1 MHVSTAWEGHILRAC
16 ILVCVSMCVSVR
28 GLRAY
33 VRVCVC
39 WCEHVCGRSVLY
51 ASEPVPA
58 GIRKVDLGHK
68 YLISVCCP

>member
-1 MHVSTAWEGHILRAC
+1 MHLYAC
-16 ILVCVSMCVSVR
+16 VYSMGGAYFACMHTCVCE
-28 GLRAY
+28 Y
-33 VRVCVC
+33 VRECTWAACVRVFV
-39 WCEHVCGRSVLY
+39 CEHVCGRSVLY

>member
-1 MHVSTAWEGHILRAC
+1 MRVRVAMWVH
-16 ILVCVSMCVSVR
+16 VCVSVSGR
-28 GLRAY
+28 
-33 VRVCVC
+33 
-39 WCEHVCGRSVLY
+39 EHVCGCSVLY